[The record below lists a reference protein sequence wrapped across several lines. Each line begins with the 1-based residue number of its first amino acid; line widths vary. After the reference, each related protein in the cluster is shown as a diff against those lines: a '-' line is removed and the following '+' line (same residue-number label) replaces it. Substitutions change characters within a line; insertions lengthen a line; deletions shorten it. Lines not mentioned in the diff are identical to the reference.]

1 MISRWSA
8 VIVAVSVVLGLSFS
22 AAAPHGAAALFDQGR
37 TVELSGSVKRWSF
50 VNPHPILVLEVA
62 DRNGGTADWDVYFG
76 PAAAPILRNRG
87 FAPDTFKFGQVLI
100 VKGHPARVDGARALD
115 VFGGEAGITTLDG
128 TRVP

>member
-1 MISRWSA
+1 MTSRWSA

-22 AAAPHGAAALFDQGR
+22 AAADHGAAALFDQGR

-62 DRNGGTADWDVYFG
+62 DEKGGTADWDIYFG

-87 FAPDTFKFGQVLI
+87 FGADTFKFGQVLI
-100 VKGHPARVDGARALD
+100 VKGHPARVDGARAID
-115 VFGGEAGITTLDG
+115 VFGGEAGITRPDG